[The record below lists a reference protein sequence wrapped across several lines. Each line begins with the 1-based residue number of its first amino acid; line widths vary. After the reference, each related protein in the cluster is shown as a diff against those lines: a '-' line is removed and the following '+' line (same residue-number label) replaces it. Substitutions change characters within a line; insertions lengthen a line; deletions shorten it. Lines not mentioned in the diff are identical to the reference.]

1 MPRISHA
8 IVPSDLQG
16 PWAIIA
22 ISKTPAPKTWPM
34 KWPIAELTGES
45 PGVKSPGVGSPGV
58 KSPGVGSPGVGSPG
72 VKSPGQAPSDS
83 LTSPV
88 RLLPS
93 RFRRMERSFAGVHR
107 RSFVLC
113 ILLAVGAQVS
123 VDSLAHP
130 PPRSR
135 DNPDPPRISAPTVY
149 SRGRHRALSPFARV
163 SRWIPPNQPGGT
175 AAPWSGPES
184 LLPSLQEARAYL
196 DLARELY
203 RETRVI
209 AVDARRRH
217 WRDHARGDLSRASKS
232 LERAR
237 KGHDAQPI
245 RPTYRHRLGGPP
257 IDPLLDG
264 AARSQGWHMTLLRL
278 SIGFREHRAGSRSQP

>member
-22 ISKTPAPKTWPM
+22 ISKTPAPMTWPM

-45 PGVKSPGVGSPGV
+45 PGVKSPGV

-237 KGHDAQPI
+237 KVHDAQPI
-245 RPTYRHRLGGPP
+245 RPTYRHRLGGEVVVRSTSARAFAAQDS
-257 IDPLLDG
+257 IRAALRSIRYSTGLLD
-264 AARSQGWHMTLLRL
+264 HK
-278 SIGFREHRAGSRSQP
+278 AGT